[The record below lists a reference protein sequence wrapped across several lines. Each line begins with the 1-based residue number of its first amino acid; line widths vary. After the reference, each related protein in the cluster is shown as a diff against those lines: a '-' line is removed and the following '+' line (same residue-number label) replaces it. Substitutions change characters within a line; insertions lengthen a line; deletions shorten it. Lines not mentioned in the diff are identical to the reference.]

1 MNIIIFGGNN
11 STEFIIK
18 NLMNNGDKV
27 VLVNP
32 DYDFCYKITDRYE
45 VVSFCEDE
53 INELVFK
60 KAKADKADL
69 VISLYDNDAD
79 NLIIC
84 EYAKKV
90 FHVKTTYSIVNN
102 PDNIEIFNK
111 LGVDQCISVS
121 TIINQMINQTNIE
134 LGIEK
139 YFKKLNNNYLVR
151 ELQVSK
157 KSEFINKKLWELNL
171 PDSCNMISIFR
182 NNEII
187 IPQGNTQ
194 ILQGD
199 RILLLATPEALDYL
213 PKMKISVANL

>member
-1 MNIIIFGGNN
+1 M
-11 STEFIIK
+11 
-18 NLMNNGDKV
+18 
-27 VLVNP
+27 
-32 DYDFCYKITDRYE
+32 
-45 VVSFCEDE
+45 
-53 INELVFK
+53 
-60 KAKADKADL
+60 
-69 VISLYDNDAD
+69 
-79 NLIIC
+79 
-84 EYAKKV
+84 